1 MDLVVPCCASHIGT
15 AFRAVDT
22 GAVDTGAEAIQAFAM
37 LELRPVGYIIGLLIA
52 TLGAMMLF
60 PMMLDYLSGDANWMA
75 FLEAAVVT
83 CLIGALLSLS
93 CANSTRKGDVI
104 TLRQSFVL
112 TTGTW
117 VALPAFGALPFMF
130 GAPDASLTNAMFE
143 AVSGMTT
150 TGTTVFTGLDN
161 LPPGVNLWRGILQW
175 LGGLGIVIVALI
187 FLPVMKVGGMQ
198 FFRSEGFDTLG
209 KILPRALDISSAL
222 IQIYIVLTV
231 ACAASYFAM
240 GMSGF
245 DSVVHALTTV
255 STGGFSSSDISFA
268 KFEHRM
274 ELVAIVFMMLASL
287 PFIRFVQVA
296 QGNFGPLWRDA
307 QVRAYIRWNC
317 YAILAVTGY
326 EMYHLNRPFLESVRE
341 SSFNIVSTFSGT
353 GFASVDLSTW
363 GPFPFVVLIM
373 VGLIGGCTSSTGCSV
388 KVFRYLIL
396 FEAIKVQ
403 IRRLHSPS
411 AMIDVRYD
419 GRRVDDDV
427 INSVVV
433 FFTLFI
439 LTFGVAAVA
448 LSFTGLEMKTAFTSA
463 WTAVANVGP
472 AFGPEVGP
480 TGAVDGFPAL
490 ARWIMIVGMLVGRLE
505 LLSVYVLLFARFWR
519 N

>member
-1 MDLVVPCCASHIGT
+1 MID
-15 AFRAVDT
+15 
-22 GAVDTGAEAIQAFAM
+22 
-37 LELRPVGYIIGLLIA
+37 LRPVGYIIGLLIA

-60 PMMLDYLSGDANWMA
+60 PMALDYMSDDSNWMA
-75 FLEAAVVT
+75 FLEASVVT
-83 CLIGALLSLS
+83 CLAGALLSLS
-93 CANSTRKGDVI
+93 CANSNKTGSGI
-104 TLRQSFVL
+104 TLRQSFIL

-117 VALPAFGALPFMF
+117 VMLPAFGALPFIF
-130 GAPDASLTNAMFE
+130 GVPDASLTNAVFE

-150 TGTTVFTGLDN
+150 TGTTVFSGLDN
-161 LPPGVNLWRGILQW
+161 MPPGVNLWRGILQW

-231 ACAASYFAM
+231 ACAASYFAL
-240 GMSGF
+240 GMDGY
-245 DSVVHALTTV
+245 DAVVHALTTV
-255 STGGFSSSDISFA
+255 STGGFSSSDISFG
-268 KFEHRM
+268 KFEHSM
-274 ELVAIVFMMLASL
+274 EVVAIVFMLLASM

-296 QGNFGPLWRDA
+296 QGNFTPLWRDA
-307 QVRAYIRWNC
+307 QVRAYIRWNS
-317 YAILAVTGY
+317 YAALAVTAY
-326 EMYHLNRPFLESVRE
+326 EMYHFDRPFLESIRE

-363 GPFPFVVLIM
+363 GPFPFVLLIM

-411 AMIDVRYD
+411 AMLEVRYE
-419 GRRVDDDV
+419 GRRVGDDV
-427 INSVVV
+427 TNSVIV

-439 LTFGVAAVA
+439 LTFGVVAVA
-448 LSFTGLEMKTAFTSA
+448 LSLTGLETKTAFTAS

-480 TGAVDGFPAL
+480 TGAVDGFPAT
-490 ARWIMIVGMLVGRLE
+490 ARWIMIAGMLVGRLE
-505 LLSVYVLLFARFWR
+505 LLSVYVLFLARFWR

>member
-1 MDLVVPCCASHIGT
+1 MID
-15 AFRAVDT
+15 
-22 GAVDTGAEAIQAFAM
+22 
-37 LELRPVGYIIGLLIA
+37 LRPVGYIIGLLIA

-60 PMMLDYLSGDANWMA
+60 PMALDYMSADGNWKA
-75 FLEAAVVT
+75 FGEASVVT
-83 CLIGALLSLS
+83 CLAGVVLSLS
-93 CANSTRKGDVI
+93 CANSTHKGQGI
-104 TLRQSFVL
+104 TLRQSFIL

-117 VALPAFGALPFMF
+117 VMLPVFGALPFMF
-130 GAPDASLTNAMFE
+130 GMPEASFTNAVFE

-150 TGTTVFTGLDN
+150 TGTTVFIGLDD

-209 KILPRALDISSAL
+209 KILPRALDISTAL
-222 IQIYIVLTV
+222 IQIYIVLTI
-231 ACAASYFAM
+231 ACAASYFAL
-240 GMSGF
+240 GMDGY
-245 DSVVHALTTV
+245 DAVVHALTTV
-255 STGGFSSSDISFA
+255 STGGFSSSDISFG
-268 KFEHRM
+268 KFEHSM
-274 ELVAIVFMMLASL
+274 EVVAIIFMLLASM

-296 QGNFGPLWRDA
+296 QGNFTPLWRDA
-307 QVRAYIRWNC
+307 QVRAYIRWNA
-317 YAILAVTGY
+317 YAALAVTVY
-326 EMYHLNRPFLESVRE
+326 EMYHFDRPFLESIRE

-353 GFASVDLSTW
+353 GFASIDLSTW
-363 GPFPFVVLIM
+363 GPFPFVLLIM

-411 AMIDVRYD
+411 AILDVRYE
-419 GRRVDDDV
+419 GRRVGGDV
-427 INSVVV
+427 LDSVIV

-439 LTFGVAAVA
+439 LTFGVVAVA
-448 LSFTGLEMKTAFTSA
+448 LSLTGLETKTAFTAS

-480 TGAVDGFPAL
+480 TGAVDAFPAA
-490 ARWIMIVGMLVGRLE
+490 ARWIMIGGMLVGRLE
-505 LLSVYVLLFARFWR
+505 LLSVYVLFLARFWR

>member
-1 MDLVVPCCASHIGT
+1 
-15 AFRAVDT
+15 
-22 GAVDTGAEAIQAFAM
+22 M
-37 LELRPVGYIIGLLIA
+37 LNIRPVGYIIGLLIA

-60 PMMLDYLSGDANWMA
+60 PMMLDYLSGDDNWMA
-75 FLEAAVVT
+75 FLEASVLT
-83 CLIGALLSLS
+83 CLVGAMLSLA
-93 CANSTRKGDVI
+93 CANSTEKGQGI

-117 VALPAFGALPFMF
+117 VALPLFGALPFIF
-130 GAPDASLTNAMFE
+130 GAPDASLTNAVFE

-150 TGTTVFTGLDN
+150 TGTTVFSGLDS

-222 IQIYIVLTV
+222 IQIYIILTV
-231 ACAASYFAM
+231 ACAAAYFAL

-245 DSVVHALTTV
+245 DAVVHALTTV
-255 STGGFSSSDISFA
+255 STGGFSSSDISFG
-268 KFEHRM
+268 KFPHSM
-274 ELVAIVFMMLASL
+274 EVVAIIFMLLASL

-307 QVRAYIRWNC
+307 QVRAYVRWNA
-317 YAILAVTGY
+317 YAALAVTAY
-326 EMYHLNRPFLESVRE
+326 EMYHFDRPFLESIRE

-403 IRRLHSPS
+403 VRRLHSPS
-411 AMIDVRYD
+411 AMIDVRYE
-419 GRRVDDDV
+419 GRRVGNDV
-427 INSVVV
+427 INSVIV

-439 LTFGVAAVA
+439 LTFGVVAVA
-448 LSFTGLEMKTAFTSA
+448 LSFTGLEMKTAFTAA

-490 ARWIMIVGMLVGRLE
+490 ARWIMIAGMLVGRLE
-505 LLSVYVLLFARFWR
+505 LLSVYVLFLARFWR
-519 N
+519 S